1 MQVAVAVEL
10 RALVVETVA
19 DLVTDD
25 RADRAE
31 IAGGVGVHAEERRAQ
46 DRRWEGDVIHH
57 RVVEGVDGLGGGK
70 PGRRIRGLTQLV
82 DLVVVVEP
90 ANRPHVSQQLGTAGG
105 ELQAIELAPLLRV
118 PDLRAELTQ
127 LHQRLLAGGGGHPLQ
142 GGDALAVGLDEVV
155 HQLEHLLLILRREML
170 GHELLADLLADRALD
185 QAQATLPAGALLR
198 RTAQGA
204 AVELE
209 APVGELRRQVRRA
222 GVQHPPGRPEL
233 PIVQRHAAGQLPD
246 MLDEARLAHDHA
258 FSSRATSSDTGGLE
272 PLLEGEAGRQVRHR
286 HRVVGLIRVAAGH
299 VIPVPLGKLGLEAQ
313 DCLSGLRGTL
323 TCVASRQSPLL
334 GEVELQHVRH
344 ILAVSG
350 QRFLVL
356 FLPVVGLVR
365 QSQPGLHQV
374 GALGIALGVLGYEV
388 ARHAADAS
396 AVQLTQLDGQL
407 ANIRG
412 GVDPGQVGVQ
422 RCEPGGLDA
431 LFIHK
436 GGVQSTDL
444 GVGGLGLHDGADVL
458 LRLVAQLVEGAVDG
472 AISGDL
478 VAGQPRS
485 VDVAV

>member
-1 MQVAVAVEL
+1 MIES
-10 RALVVETVA
+10 
-19 DLVTDD
+19 
-25 RADRAE
+25 
-31 IAGGVGVHAEERRAQ
+31 AGCAH
-46 DRRWEGDVIHH
+46 VIQQ
-57 RVVEGVDGLGGGK
+57 
-70 PGRRIRGLTQLV
+70 PG
-82 DLVVVVEP
+82 P
-90 ANRPHVSQQLGTAGG
+90 AGC
-105 ELQAIELAPLLRV
+105 ELQPIEFPPLLRV
-118 PDLRAELTQ
+118 ADLRAELTQ
-127 LHQRLLAGGGGHPLQ
+127 LHQRLLAGGGSHPRQ

-170 GHELLADLLADRALD
+170 GDELFADLLADRALD

-204 AVELE
+204 PVEFE
-209 APVGELRRQVRRA
+209 APVGELRGKVRRA
-222 GVQHPPGRPEL
+222 GVQHAPGRPEL
-233 PIVQRHAAGQLPD
+233 PIVQRHAASQRRD

-258 FSSRATSSDTGGLE
+258 LSGRATGGKAGGFE
-272 PLLEGEAGRQVRHR
+272 PLREGEAGRQVRHG
-286 HRVVGLIRVAAGH
+286 HRVVGLVRIAAGH
-299 VIPVPLGKLGLEAQ
+299 VIPVPLGKLGLKAQ
-313 DCLSGLRGTL
+313 DRLGGLRSAL
-323 TCVASRQSPLL
+323 ARVAPRQSTSLS
-334 GEVELQHVRH
+334 EVELQHVRH

-412 GVDPGQVGVQ
+412 GVDSGKVGVQ

-431 LFIHK
+431 LLIHK
-436 GGVQSTDL
+436 GGVQRPDL
-444 GVGGLGLHDGADVL
+444 RIGGLGLHDGADVL
-458 LRLVAQLVEGAVDG
+458 LRLVPQLVEGAVDRPICG
-472 AISGDL
+472 NL

-485 VDVAV
+485 VDVAVQVLSRRNALARGGLGDVIRQFRLAGCCLLFAHVPPL